1 MFGKQSEL
9 LHSVSHQPTEE
20 DLVTNWSN
28 LWNLWWS
35 WCWETV
41 TSIYY
46 ISQRF
51 LMNLAEQTICPNM
64 FWYFLFFTWKT
75 NPQADTSAG
84 DLIKI
89 AESSWRQTPVT
100 GWWWVGWSMITW
112 FMYPVISGSV
122 RVFWWC
128 HNVAKGCGTLDSSL
142 CWPQHLTK
150 ISSDW
155 DTWDKQWH
163 IGVKTM
169 RV

>member
-1 MFGKQSEL
+1 MLVIWCQFILRIMRRFCNVLSRVVVWPGSVLITKSDKKMFGKQSEL

-64 FWYFLFFTWKT
+64 FWYFFVFHLKNKSSSWHFSWRPDKNSRVQLET
-75 NPQADTSAG
+75 DTS
-84 DLIKI
+84 D
-89 AESSWRQTPVT
+89 RVV
-100 GWWWVGWSMITW
+100 VGGVVYDHMVHV
-112 FMYPVISGSV
+112 P
-122 RVFWWC
+122 
-128 HNVAKGCGTLDSSL
+128 
-142 CWPQHLTK
+142 
-150 ISSDW
+150 SD
-155 DTWDKQWH
+155 
-163 IGVKTM
+163 
-169 RV
+169 